1 MPADQEYLAAGPRA
15 AIRLLRPA
23 DQDELIALN
32 QASRG
37 LHGDWVAPPTT
48 PDQFATQLERS
59 RRDDM
64 RSIMVCERAGGAII
78 GVVNLSQIFYG
89 PFQNAYMGYYGGQPT
104 AERGLMTEGV
114 GLVLD
119 YAFGPL
125 ALHRVEANIQPEN
138 TRSIALVRR
147 LGFTREGYSPR
158 YLFIAGAWR
167 DHERWAMLAE
177 DWAARRMSSNREPR
191 TQNQ

>member
-1 MPADQEYLAAGPRA
+1 MPTDHEFLAAGPRVT
-15 AIRLLRPA
+15 IRLLRPE
-23 DQDELIALN
+23 DQAELIALN
-32 QASRG
+32 HASRA
-37 LHGDWVAPPTT
+37 LHGDWIAPPTT
-48 PDQFATQLERS
+48 PDQFAALLERS
-59 RRDDM
+59 RRDDV
-64 RSIMVCERAGGAII
+64 RSVLVCERAGGAII

-89 PFQNAYMGYYGGQPT
+89 AFQNAYMGYYGGQPT

-114 GLVLD
+114 GLVLG
-119 YAFGPL
+119 YAFETL

-147 LGFTREGYSPR
+147 LGFTREGFSPR

-177 DWAARRMSSNREPR
+177 DWAARGDASTAE
-191 TQNQ
+191 